1 MGKKELGVCLG
12 LPTSGSE
19 CVHAY
24 MDHVLH
30 ILEKIKA
37 FSLNFVFFVC
47 MLFIL
52 KMAHFVKM
60 LLPLL
65 PWKLTQPLVAPN

>member
-1 MGKKELGVCLG
+1 MYLL
-12 LPTSGSE
+12 
-19 CVHAY
+19 
-24 MDHVLH
+24 LH

-37 FSLNFVFFVC
+37 FSLNFVLFVC

-60 LLPLL
+60 LFPFL
-65 PWKLTQPLVAPN
+65 PWKLTQPLVAPK